1 MLCIAGLCGAAGHSN
16 RGFAEPQGGGRKAE
30 LSLSEL
36 SRPNGPVGALFLEA
50 TQLKTVPTAI
60 VVLRIE
66 PSGVEVQDV
75 GIVTSLRNRRRPATP
90 AAADVIQRTVSVEIS
105 GVAEARG
112 VPLGTRKLGFSPQ
125 RPLASARKR
134 AWLSSVASAG
144 VSQGGAALLA
154 AIFAYFLPHSRVRAS
169 AARAGERKE
178 IDSPREGWA
187 STGDWEASS
196 WGGTSSPYSWR
207 QRNGKPYACWL
218 RSCG

>member
-1 MLCIAGLCGAAGHSN
+1 MRLISWRRSFVELVAMLCIAGLCGAAGHSN

-134 AWLSSVASAG
+134 AWLSSVAPAG
-144 VSQGGAALLA
+144 LAKGAQ
-154 AIFAYFLPHSRVRAS
+154 PS
-169 AARAGERKE
+169 
-178 IDSPREGWA
+178 
-187 STGDWEASS
+187 
-196 WGGTSSPYSWR
+196 
-207 QRNGKPYACWL
+207 WL
-218 RSCG
+218 RSLPTFCRITESRSPRGSSGGEERD